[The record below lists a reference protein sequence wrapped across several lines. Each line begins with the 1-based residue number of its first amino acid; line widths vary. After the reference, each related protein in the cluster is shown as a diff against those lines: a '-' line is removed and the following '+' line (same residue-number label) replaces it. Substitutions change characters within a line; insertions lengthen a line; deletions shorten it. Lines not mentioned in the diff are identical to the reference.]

1 MLVHLAVRAKEG
13 GDMGQ
18 TALGTFGGQWIA
30 RRAQMAVGTFGS
42 QRIARRGQMAVGT
55 FGSQLLRGVNGC
67 STWAIWLRGCLA
79 VRGIA

>member
-55 FGSQLLRGVNGC
+55 FIKAFLTISRGFR
-67 STWAIWLRGCLA
+67 AF
-79 VRGIA
+79 